1 MTVVSE
7 AGTLRY
13 ASAKG
18 RWALLATVL
27 GSSVVM
33 LDGTVV
39 NIALPAIGHDLGA
52 GVDGLQWIISGYLLT
67 LASLIL
73 LGGSLGDRFGRR
85 RVFVM
90 GVVWFADLV
99 EWLGRVESAVVPGF
113 GAVLGTGDLWQD
125 VALASNGRGSIT
137 GALVGLG
144 VPVDTATELE
154 QAVASG
160 QILLVVHGAFDAAAV
175 HSVLAA

>member
-1 MTVVSE
+1 VAQANGDKRAAPAVARAFADYEHAKEAVRALQAAQVSPRSISVIARSPAEADRLERDTGVSE
-7 AGTLRY
+7 DLED
-13 ASAKG
+13 
-18 RWALLATVL
+18 ATQQR
-27 GSSVVM
+27 
-33 LDGTVV
+33 
-39 NIALPAIGHDLGA
+39 H
-52 GVDGLQWIISGYLLT
+52 
-67 LASLIL
+67 
-73 LGGSLGDRFGRR
+73 R
-85 RVFVM
+85 
-90 GVVWFADLV
+90 FADLV

-125 VALASNGRGSIT
+125 VAVGGKGHGSIT

-144 VPVDTATELE
+144 VAIDEASNLE

>member
-1 MTVVSE
+1 VAQANGDKRAAPAVARAFADYEHAKEAVRALQAAKVSPRSISVIARSPAEADRLERDTGVSE
-7 AGTLRY
+7 DLED
-13 ASAKG
+13 
-18 RWALLATVL
+18 ATQ
-27 GSSVVM
+27 
-33 LDGTVV
+33 
-39 NIALPAIGHDLGA
+39 H
-52 GVDGLQWIISGYLLT
+52 
-67 LASLIL
+67 
-73 LGGSLGDRFGRR
+73 RHR
-85 RVFVM
+85 
-90 GVVWFADLV
+90 FADLV